1 MSDFQ
6 YMVECT
12 TRDLINILVERDG
25 YDMQK
30 AVDLVYTSN
39 TYRLLKNIDS
49 GLYFQSPNYV
59 YGLLKNEI
67 QQV

>member
-49 GLYFQSPNYV
+49 GLYFQSPHYV

-67 QQV
+67 QQA

>member
-12 TRDLINILVERDG
+12 TRDVINLLVERNG

-30 AVDLVYTSN
+30 AVDLVYMSN
-39 TYRLLKNIDS
+39 TYQSLKNANS
-49 GLYFQSPNYV
+49 GLYFQSPHYV
-59 YGLLKNEI
+59 YELLMKEL
-67 QQV
+67 

>member
-39 TYRLLKNIDS
+39 TYRLLKNIYS